1 MMHRWKAHADCIN
14 WVTYVPEL
22 DLVTSCSFDCNVY
35 MWDTNGIKIG
45 SLVLGMEKLWKISV
59 ISITYSKYLQIDKR
73 TKNDEEKREAEYML
87 QKVSYFNYETMFSK
101 QKKVD
106 KENMQKVLEKD
117 KVESQMVEQM
127 KYEGLNEEER
137 NKMILNEM

>member
-1 MMHRWKAHADCIN
+1 
-14 WVTYVPEL
+14 
-22 DLVTSCSFDCNVY
+22 
-35 MWDTNGIKIG
+35 
-45 SLVLGMEKLWKISV
+45 
-59 ISITYSKYLQIDKR
+59 
-73 TKNDEEKREAEYML
+73 ML